1 MNHSDRLHSLVD
13 NNRRNSSAS
22 PGAMAQLLMNS
33 NSNIPMV
40 VAHMSPKEIQF
51 LTQMQGYPS
60 VDSQSGMPSFEGLHN
75 MSLPPQ
81 IAQAS
86 ALKRTPQNF
95 ANGGAVGM
103 NPTMSQF
110 PVHDS
115 FGWDPTTQSMLA
127 AQNNPVQAFAD
138 GGGVNPFASLQY
150 QRAAAKGL
158 GPDSQMAKIPLS
170 FANHLDSLMGGP
182 DINPMTNVRQYGF
195 FDDILGGIG
204 SMFSPIMDTVK
215 DIGSGLGGLVNDV
228 IPGAGNMLGGITGAL
243 SGPLGGMLDEV
254 APEVG
259 LPLQALGGIMGGG
272 GQQGQQQGQNPFM
285 GMLSG
290 MMGGGQQGQQ
300 GQQSSPLMSGLMGA
314 MQGLAGGQ
322 GLQGALQGALGGAG
336 QSLMQS
342 NPQLG
347 GMMQQGMNMMNAYN
361 QGGLGGLVNQGMNM
375 MGQSN
380 NPFAQQMSNMYGAYQ
395 QGGMGGLMNQGMN
408 MMNQYAPQ
416 MSPYL
421 QQAGNMYNAYNQGG
435 LGGLASEAM
444 NTASQYMPQSEG
456 PPNPYLSALKN
467 AGMGA
472 YNAYNQGGM
481 NMGNMMQGALGGA
494 ATSMM
499 QNPDVHPYAQMAG
512 GMYNMMQ
519 NPQMYQ
525 QQPQYGAPY
534 GMPMGN

>member
-1 MNHSDRLHSLVD
+1 MNHSQRLQNLVSRPTFSPSPEPGVFNPGKNPLGNPGVPAAANMNGASSMNP
-13 NNRRNSSAS
+13 NN
-22 PGAMAQLLMNS
+22 Q
-33 NSNIPMV
+33 MV
-40 VAHMSPKEIQF
+40 DAHMSPREIQF
-51 LTQMQGYPS
+51 FTQMQGYPS
-60 VDSQSGMPSFEGLHN
+60 VDPQSGVHSFEGLAN
-75 MSLPPQ
+75 KMLPLEFLQMAKRKTPRF
-81 IAQAS
+81 AS
-86 ALKRTPQNF
+86 
-95 ANGGAVGM
+95 GG
-103 NPTMSQF
+103 S
-110 PVHDS
+110 
-115 FGWDPTTQSMLA
+115 
-127 AQNNPVQAFAD
+127 
-138 GGGVNPFASLQY
+138 VNPFLANQY
-150 QRAAAKGL
+150 QNAASQGL
-158 GPDSQMAKIPLS
+158 GPDSQMARIPLS
-170 FANHLDSLMGGP
+170 FANHLDSVMGGP

-195 FDDILGGIG
+195 FDDLLGGIG

-336 QSLMQS
+336 QSIMQS

-361 QGGLGGLVNQGMNM
+361 QGGLGGLMGQAGNM
-375 MGQSN
+375 MAQSG
-380 NPFAQQMSNMYGAYQ
+380 NPYMQQAGNMMNAYQ

-472 YNAYNQGGM
+472 YNAYQQGGGM

-494 ATSMM
+494 AQSMM
-499 QNPDVHPYAQMAG
+499 QNPEAHPYAQMAG

-534 GMPMGN
+534 GMQMGN